1 MLVATDPM
9 DTADPATPSRRD
21 AHDLAICGTRESV
34 NTNNVGVTTQPGS
47 NALPTAM
54 RSAMGTHRAS
64 AARRLSTRASTT
76 ERLRHADAMVLVTN
90 DGDPI
95 RTP

>member
-1 MLVATDPM
+1 MLVATEPM
-9 DTADPATPSRRD
+9 DTAEPATPSRRE
-21 AHDLAICGTRESV
+21 AHDLAIWGTLESV
-34 NTNNVGVTTQPGS
+34 NTKSTGVTTHEGRR
-47 NALPTAM
+47 ALPTAM
-54 RSAMGTHRAS
+54 RGATGTYRAR

-76 ERLRHADAMVLVTN
+76 ERLRQADAMVLVPN